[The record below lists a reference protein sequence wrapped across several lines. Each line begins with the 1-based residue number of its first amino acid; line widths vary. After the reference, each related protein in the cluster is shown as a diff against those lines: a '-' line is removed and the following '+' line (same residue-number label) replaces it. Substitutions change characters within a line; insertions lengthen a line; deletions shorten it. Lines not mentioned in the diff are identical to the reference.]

1 MIKGLCLLRHWK
13 NRLNR
18 LELLVDG
25 VCVGT
30 NETCT
35 ALALENESHYHY
47 LVKIFLSKLR
57 DSSARTLITLLRC
70 NENSVNESFTY
81 LF

>member
-1 MIKGLCLLRHWK
+1 MKGLRFLCHWE
-13 NRLNR
+13 NHLNR
-18 LELLVDG
+18 LRLLVDG
-25 VCVGT
+25 VCVGV

-47 LVKIFLSKLR
+47 LVEIFLSKLT
-57 DSSARTLITLLRC
+57 DSSARTLITLLGC
-70 NENSVNESFTY
+70 SKHSVKESFTY